1 MTGRVKK
8 KNMNQVSCEIVRLAA
23 MALADG
29 EKPSIPAPDVELHLA
44 QCDRCRAD
52 VERLKAFIELLNG
65 QRRRERTE
73 SVWGRVAESLRHSD
87 EARTAPDH
95 WPWFLLL
102 GLILAGYRVIVAA
115 SDWEPNI
122 LFKLAPVL
130 LAFAVFIF
138 LRENPFKINPGLQN
152 RISSRGDL

>member
-1 MTGRVKK
+1 
-8 KNMNQVSCEIVRLAA
+8 MNQVNCETVRLAA
-23 MALADG
+23 MSVADG
-29 EKPSIPAPDVELHLA
+29 EKPLIPEPDVELHLA
-44 QCDRCRAD
+44 QCDRCRGE
-52 VERLKAFIELLNG
+52 VEQLKSFIELLNA

-102 GLILAGYRVIVAA
+102 GLLLAGYRVIVAA
-115 SDWEPNI
+115 SDWEPNF

-130 LAFAVFIF
+130 LAIAVFIL
-138 LRENPFKINPGLQN
+138 LRENPFKVNPGLQT
-152 RISSRGDL
+152 RIPSRGDL